1 MESMLDE
8 WFVAEVLVHEAALT
22 RFLSRRWHESA
33 DIPDLR
39 QETYIRVY
47 EAARSSRPQHPRAFL
62 FTTARNLMADRI
74 RRSRIV
80 PIEAIADLEQL
91 NVLSEEA
98 TPEQHETS
106 RQEVQRLAQALERLP
121 PRCRDVIWLRRV
133 KGLSQKEVAA
143 TLGIAEGTVE
153 KQVSKAVRLLADMLC
168 GRSSARE
175 ETAAARN
182 DGISR
187 QL

>member
-1 MESMLDE
+1 MLDE
-8 WFVAEVLVHEAALT
+8 WFVAEVLIHEAALT
-22 RFLSRRWHESA
+22 RFLSRRWHEPA

-153 KQVSKAVRLLADMLC
+153 KQVSKAVRLLADFLC

-175 ETAAARN
+175 ETDAARN